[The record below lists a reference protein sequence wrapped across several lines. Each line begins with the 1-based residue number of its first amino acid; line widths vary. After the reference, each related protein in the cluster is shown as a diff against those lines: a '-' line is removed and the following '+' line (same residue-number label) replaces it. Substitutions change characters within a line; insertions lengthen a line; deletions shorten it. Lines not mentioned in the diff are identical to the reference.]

1 MRSKWAISSPLTPHI
16 WIQVPLLGIHRSPAA
31 WDHHDRRSLRYSVS
45 LPWLL
50 CRLLWF
56 RSHYLSPQCDPVHN
70 FPMNCTADSKDF
82 KVLLYVYI
90 LHMSEIIWNICIHT
104 PYQLSYT
111 NSLRKSDWKTAQ
123 ASSVSSVHNN
133 KIYLYSKK
141 KKNLSQCTPQRSWRT

>member
-70 FPMNCTADSKDF
+70 FPMNCTADSTDF
-82 KVLLYVYI
+82 KVLLNVYI

-104 PYQLSYT
+104 PYQLSY
-111 NSLRKSDWKTAQ
+111 SLQTPYERVTEKQRRPQNISLFK
-123 ASSVSSVHNN
+123 
-133 KIYLYSKK
+133 KKK